1 MLHTRLKVMIV
12 SCILLTGCATADI
25 VPIGANTYM
34 ISQMSAGGIFA
45 NQSKLKSDVI
55 LRANAFAE
63 SKGKVAI
70 PVTSTQLGPIP
81 GVRMPSFEYQFR
93 LVDKDDPRADG
104 GELRSTPDS
113 INEHRVILKQE

>member
-1 MLHTRLKVMIV
+1 MLNIKLKVIVV
-12 SCILLTGCATADI
+12 SCILLVGCATADI
-25 VPIGANTYM
+25 VPMGANTYM
-34 ISQMSAGGIFA
+34 ISQMSAGGVFA
-45 NQSKLKSDVI
+45 NQSKLKSDVM

-93 LVDKDDPRADG
+93 LVDKNDPRADG

-113 INEHRVILKQE
+113 INEHRIAIKQE